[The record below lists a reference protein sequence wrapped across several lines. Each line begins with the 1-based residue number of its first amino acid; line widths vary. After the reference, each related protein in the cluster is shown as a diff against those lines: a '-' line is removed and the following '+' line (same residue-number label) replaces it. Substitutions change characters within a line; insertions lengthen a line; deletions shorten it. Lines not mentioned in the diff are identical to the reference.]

1 MSSRLIEMNLPRFPL
16 LKDKEMRELL
26 KRAQGGDGQARERLV
41 NCNLKLVFNLVKRF
55 QNRGYELEDLFQ
67 IGCIGLMKS
76 IDKFDL
82 NYDVKFSTYAV
93 PMIVGEI
100 RRFLRDDNPV
110 KISRSMKETAFKI
123 QQARERLIG
132 KIGREP
138 TISEVSEDLGL
149 PREEVVSALEAVQI
163 PTSIYD
169 TLHQDDGDPIYLLDQ
184 LKDDSSSGDAPWLDT
199 IAVKEMLQ
207 HLPERDRKILI
218 WRFFEDKTQADI
230 AERLGLSQVQVSRL
244 ERQALKK
251 IKERLHPGPAKTN
264 APADDGC

>member
-16 LKDKEMRELL
+16 LKDKEMRELII
-26 KRAQGGDGQARERLV
+26 KAQGGNQQARERLV

-100 RRFLRDDNPV
+100 RRFLRDDNPI

-123 QQARERLIG
+123 QQTREKLIG

-138 TISEVSEDLGL
+138 TVSEVAEELGIERED
-149 PREEVVSALEAVQI
+149 VVTALEAVQT
-163 PTSIYD
+163 PSSIYD

-184 LKDDSSSGDAPWLDT
+184 LKDHSSGGESPWLDK
-199 IAVKEMLQ
+199 IAVKELLQ
-207 HLPERDRKILI
+207 FLPERDRKILI

-251 IKERLHPGPAKTN
+251 IREQLMPEGGEVI
-264 APADDGC
+264 DEG

>member
-16 LKDKEMRELL
+16 LKDEEMRDLIR
-26 KRAQGGDGQARERLV
+26 KAQAGDRYARDRLV

-67 IGCIGLMKS
+67 IGCIGLIKA

-110 KISRSMKETAFKI
+110 KISRSMKELAFKV
-123 QQARERLIG
+123 QQARERLTG

-138 TISEVSEDLGL
+138 TVGEVAEDMGIQ
-149 PREEVVSALEAVQI
+149 REEVVAALEAAQA
-163 PTSIYD
+163 PTSIYE

-184 LKDDSSSGDAPWLDT
+184 LKDETGGDSPWLDRL
-199 IAVKEMLQ
+199 AVKEILQ
-207 HLPERDRKILI
+207 ALPERDRKILI
-218 WRFFEDKTQADI
+218 WRFFEDRTQADI
-230 AERLGLSQVQVSRL
+230 ASRLGLSQVQISRL

-251 IKERLHPGPAKTN
+251 IKELLNQSAGNGEVPGPDN
-264 APADDGC
+264 C